1 MGRSS
6 YPCCYTT
13 KLSIFFGGE
22 YSDELE
28 EIKAITIAD
37 FLKNTLQFPFK
48 HIKKKD
54 DWGFGFVHFENE
66 VERDNF
72 FNYVKEQSFTGSR
85 GKILNFNRAKAKK
98 VHYRDD
104 DIEVQPLLH
113 IPSQSQSETL
123 QSQTSQSQ
131 TSQMQLQLQLQT
143 SQTSQSQTSQSQLQ
157 TSPQYNIFESSDEL
171 IVYIQAITVEK
182 NSIEIETNN
191 FEARNI
197 YVKFKY
203 NQEIEAGLQCKKG
216 SFHILKDEIEISI
229 HLPKRYLKYPSRNI
243 SSNIK
248 QNTINTSSSKIPQI
262 SQSIPKIHLP
272 KSVANLPKLSRQ
284 PLDETERDLKVENEK
299 LKAHVEELE
308 TKLNKIFLELKETQD
323 LNETLIAINE
333 EFRKKND
340 DLYKKLEI
348 YKNLRKPS
356 IVEKGK
362 STRKHARYHHM
373 NFISFKKHLH
383 NYPYLPMLGQMNIK
397 ENMKKKCQIINE
409 RKAAR
414 GIKFLHPNNCEGT
427 SDFHW

>member
-1 MGRSS
+1 MWTDKKNPIFFCSCHVAQYDQPNRETLSMRFLFILLNASTLSPIAKLRQRGRSS

-229 HLPKRYLKYPSRNI
+229 HLPKRFDPEK
-243 SSNIK
+243 
-248 QNTINTSSSKIPQI
+248 
-262 SQSIPKIHLP
+262 
-272 KSVANLPKLSRQ
+272 
-284 PLDETERDLKVENEK
+284 ETKVE
-299 LKAHVEELE
+299 LLCGII
-308 TKLNKIFLELKETQD
+308 KISLG
-323 LNETLIAINE
+323 
-333 EFRKKND
+333 
-340 DLYKKLEI
+340 KLEKPI
-348 YKNLRKPS
+348 IKKYK
-356 IVEKGK
+356 
-362 STRKHARYHHM
+362 
-373 NFISFKKHLH
+373 
-383 NYPYLPMLGQMNIK
+383 
-397 ENMKKKCQIINE
+397 IN
-409 RKAAR
+409 
-414 GIKFLHPNNCEGT
+414 
-427 SDFHW
+427 